1 MENKTKRIKF
11 PLDVSAVD
19 KTSRNQMDSEDR
31 KLNEKKCMS
40 VNLFKSLYCLIIIC
54 RSLDKYKK

>member
-1 MENKTKRIKF
+1 MKNKTKRIKF

-19 KTSRNQMDSEDR
+19 KTSRNQIDSKDR

-40 VNLFKSLYCLIIIC
+40 VNLF
-54 RSLDKYKK
+54 